1 MGSER
6 SSVTAEQSPTL
17 IAERERRRIPFSG
30 QESQSP
36 DTTVPQIS
44 RLVHG
49 SRSRPIT
56 RQQISHF
63 SRSED
68 GGFAIMAALLMPVF
82 IVMMGVIFDVGML
95 LAQHQEV
102 DRLAGVACSRAV
114 KPTRTMTPAD
124 STRQTNVEKL
134 FDTLVSDARLNVTAR
149 TVRIDWLDT
158 FLEATVRYQT
168 LFASIVRVASVEY
181 EVRKHCVG
189 IPPYPRDKEVILS
202 SNFVKP
208 DGSKIPMKYGC
219 WGIYK
224 HREFGWDE
232 GTGPGV
238 EIQDWGGGCFGK
250 LPTTDFP
257 SQYVVELDSD
267 EAADTN
273 SSITKI
279 IELHPGN
286 YEFAVWY
293 NGRIADTKSNIIGVY
308 LQQTRPTIGDKVNL
322 FRMSYPAS
330 KGWVRFVT
338 NVAVER
344 YSIYKLSIAAEG
356 TDDTYGGLI
365 NSFTVRYVDR

>member
-1 MGSER
+1 MHTPPLAPPAENGPGLPHLSVRQSGS
-6 SSVTAEQSPTL
+6 TFL
-17 IAERERRRIPFSG
+17 
-30 QESQSP
+30 
-36 DTTVPQIS
+36 
-44 RLVHG
+44 HN
-49 SRSRPIT
+49 SRSRLT
-56 RQQISHF
+56 ARRQIRRF
-63 SRSED
+63 ARSED
-68 GGFAIMAALLMPVF
+68 GGFAITVALLLPVF
-82 IVMMGVIFDVGML
+82 IVLIGVIFDVGML

-102 DRLAGVACSRAV
+102 DRLAGVACARAV

-124 STRQTNVEKL
+124 STRQLNVENL
-134 FDTLVSDARLNVTAR
+134 FDTMVSDARLKVKAR
-149 TVRIDWLDT
+149 TVRIDWLDA
-158 FLEATVRYQT
+158 FVEATVRYET
-168 LFASIVRVASVEY
+168 LFAAIVNVSSVDY
-181 EVRKHCVG
+181 VVQKHCVG

-224 HREFGWDE
+224 YKEFGWDA
-232 GTGPGV
+232 GSGPGV

-267 EAADTN
+267 EATDTN

-286 YEFAVWY
+286 YEFSVWY

-308 LQQTRPTIGDKVNL
+308 LQQTRPKEGEKVNL

-338 NVAVER
+338 NVEVER
-344 YSIYKLSIAAEG
+344 YSIYRLTIAAEG